1 MSLSVHNRRL
11 DFLSWENLESRGN
24 SKENLLLNI
33 NTVSCVHAVVYT
45 SPLFQVV
52 FRRSRTVFTHWDT
65 PQNQAA
71 EESPKTL
78 VISGREELTPNST
91 TIVDIYALVFTVPT
105 IKRRRWRR
113 YNQGE
118 WLRWRRPERRQRL
131 RQITLCVWRDNDQY
145 GIGRHWSR
153 VTHTTTNAKNFT
165 ASQKHAAL
173 CHNLTAD
180 NHFQTLYGRKW

>member
-11 DFLSWENLESRGN
+11 NFISRGNLESRGN
-24 SKENLLLNI
+24 SEENLLLNI
-33 NTVSCVHAVVYT
+33 NTVSRVHAVVYT

-71 EESPKTL
+71 GESPKTL
-78 VISGREELTPNST
+78 AISGRGELTPNST
-91 TIVDIYALVFTVPT
+91 TTVDIYALVFTAPA
-105 IKRRRWRR
+105 IERRRWRR

-118 WLRWRRPERRQRL
+118 WVRWRRPERRQRL
-131 RQITLCVWRDNDQY
+131 RQITLSVWRDNDQY

-153 VTHTTTNAKNFT
+153 VTHTTANAENFT

-180 NHFQTLYGRKW
+180 YRFQTLYRRK